1 MELEF
6 NDFVRKPF
14 VVEAVEVTREN
25 IAEIAPFVG
34 SLEQKP
40 DGTPFI
46 QVDRKK
52 IPNVYRVYPGFYM
65 TKMDENIRC
74 YSRKVFTEQFARM
87 TPDLQSAVD
96 EIKAGTVRPS
106 AH

>member
-1 MELEF
+1 MDLEF

-14 VVEAVEVTREN
+14 VVEAVEVTRDN
-25 IAEIAPFVG
+25 IAEIAPHVG
-34 SLEQKP
+34 DLHEKA

-65 TKMDENIRC
+65 TRMDDNVRC
-74 YSRKVFTEQFARM
+74 YSRRVFTEQFARM
-87 TPDLQSAVD
+87 TPDLQAAVD
-96 EIKAGTVRPS
+96 TIKEGS
-106 AH
+106 MKND